1 MFSNTGQEKGNQ
13 HGSREND
20 LQNWLN
26 MTLHETL
33 YTQSIHVV
41 TGVEH
46 VHPPVL
52 TMTCLVVWSL
62 GSLAASSQSIHSLVT
77 KSLSWVG

>member
-13 HGSREND
+13 HGGREND

-26 MTLHETL
+26 MTLHEIL
-33 YTQSIHVV
+33 YTQSIV

-46 VHPPVL
+46 VHKSP
-52 TMTCLVVWSL
+52 TCSDDDLSC
-62 GSLAASSQSIHSLVT
+62 GMVT
-77 KSLSWVG
+77 G